1 MKLKTRKEQVNEIPE
16 ENVIEIAEN
25 GKESVEMKPKKVKL
39 KKPMNSEIEQLRKK
53 EMIDCLK
60 ELNDCDPTTP
70 EYYEILSR
78 LEQLKKLKRESK
90 VDPNTVIKIGA
101 YVAIVGAITLIEL
114 PGNLVNLRAMKIADP
129 IIKLLKI

>member
-1 MKLKTRKEQVNEIPE
+1 MKLKRKELVNEIPE
-16 ENVIEIAEN
+16 ENVMEITTD
-25 GKESVEMKPKKVKL
+25 GKELVEMEPKKVKL
-39 KKPMNSEIEQLRKK
+39 KKPMKAEIEQLRKK

-60 ELNDCDPTTP
+60 ELNECDPTTP

-78 LEQLKKLKRESK
+78 LEQLKKLKRESRI
-90 VDPNTVIKIGA
+90 DPNTVIKIGA
-101 YVAIVGAITLIEL
+101 YCAIVGAITLVEL